1 MHPALRKGPR
11 FLQTHHFPFFT
22 KKTPPFSTFV
32 RKKHPSQFHF
42 LPTVLRTQHDWGL
55 GVPTTNVGLFHV
67 QIQSQHKQMLLFAA
81 INHLTFTGHKRLM
94 QQTFRS
100 PKQATS
106 YSFKKSH
113 STTEGNPVQIQ
124 LQHKQMFLFVTINHL
139 TFTGHKRLMQQTFQ
153 SPKQAMSYT
162 VR

>member
-11 FLQTHHFPFFT
+11 FLQTPHFPFFT
-22 KKTPPFSTFV
+22 KNTPIFHFCTKKNTPPNFISCLQACALSTIEALECRQPTWDFFMYKSNLNTNNCSYLLQSIIWHSPDTNDLCS
-32 RKKHPSQFHF
+32 RHFDLRNRPRLTPS
-42 LPTVLRTQHDWGL
+42 
-55 GVPTTNVGLFHV
+55 
-67 QIQSQHKQMLLFAA
+67 
-81 INHLTFTGHKRLM
+81 
-94 QQTFRS
+94 
-100 PKQATS
+100 
-106 YSFKKSH
+106 KKSH